1 MTTVW
6 MELEAGCLVA
16 SCPTLEN
23 YTCVANHAGNV
34 TRRLSGCSVCN
45 FLVIARTLHVLQR
58 EQNEGSGDLAAHA
71 NVLLFA
77 GF

>member
-1 MTTVW
+1 MTTMW
-6 MELEAGCLVA
+6 MELGSQPSDDL
-16 SCPTLEN
+16 SSTLEN
-23 YTCVANHAGNV
+23 YTCVANHAGNI
-34 TRRLSGCSVCN
+34 TRHLSGCGVCN